1 MTDIVETQ
9 RRRKIIRAG
18 LIGNLSEW
26 YDFAIYGYFITVIS
40 PQFFPSDNP
49 TVSLLAAFGAFA
61 AGFIVRPLGTAVFG
75 YIGDKLGRAKALT
88 ISIWAM
94 AIPTVLIG
102 MLPNY
107 EAIGVLAP
115 IMILLLRVV
124 QGLSVGGE
132 FTSSIIF
139 LVERAEPDRRSRT
152 GSWSKIGATGGIL
165 LGAATGALLSSVLT
179 ETQIAE
185 WGWRVPFFLGALT
198 GLVGVY
204 LRRQV
209 ADEEQAA
216 PPQHSPIKEAFRSHW
231 RLIVKLAAMKIAL
244 GVGYY
249 TAFVYGVTYIRDVD
263 GLSSTRA
270 YEVNVLAM
278 LVLLALIPI
287 AALLADRIGRR
298 PMLVVGTGILTF
310 GAVPFFMLMHNT
322 DPATIL
328 LGEIGFALGIATFS
342 AGLTAAVVE
351 LAPPEVRCTT
361 IALSHNIA
369 MALFGG
375 TTPLIATWLIASTG
389 DPLAPGYWVA
399 AGSAISFLTIVLFIP
414 ETRLRPLFPTATAAA

>member
-61 AGFIVRPLGTAVFG
+61 AGFLVRPLGAIVFG
-75 YIGDKLGRAKALT
+75 YIGDKLGRSRALT

-115 IMILLLRVV
+115 ILIILFRVV

-216 PPQHSPIKEAFRSHW
+216 PPQHSPIKDTFRRHW
-231 RLIVKLAAMKIAL
+231 RLVLTLMAMKIAL
-244 GVGYY
+244 TVGYY
-249 TAFVYGVTYIRDVD
+249 TAFVYGVTYVRDVS
-263 GLSSTRA
+263 GLPNTQA

-278 LVLLALIPI
+278 FILLLMLPVMAT
-287 AALLADRIGRR
+287 LADKIGRR
-298 PMLVVGTGILTF
+298 PMLLVGSGTLVF
-310 GAVPFFMLMHNT
+310 GAVPFFMLMNHS
-322 DPATIL
+322 DPALIL
-328 LGEIGFALGIATFS
+328 LGEIGFAFGVAAFS
-342 AGLTAAVVE
+342 AGSTATVVE
-351 LAPPEVRCTT
+351 ITPPEVRCT
-361 IALSHNIA
+361 IVALSHNLA
-369 MALFGG
+369 AGLFGG
-375 TTPLIATWLIASTG
+375 TTPLIATWMLSSTG

-399 AGSAISFLTIVLFIP
+399 AASAISFITILVLIP
-414 ETRLRPLFPTATAAA
+414 ETRQRPLFRATTQAS